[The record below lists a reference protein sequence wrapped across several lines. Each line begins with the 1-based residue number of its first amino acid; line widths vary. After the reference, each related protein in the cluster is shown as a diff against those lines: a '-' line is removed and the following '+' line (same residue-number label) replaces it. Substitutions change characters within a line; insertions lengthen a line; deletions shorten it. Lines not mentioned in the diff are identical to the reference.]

1 MLDGSGKCS
10 KGLIVALALLER
22 HRKIVMREC
31 ERRIEFDRL
40 FVGLDRAVRHAHAA
54 KQIADAGVSFG
65 TIGIDRESRLIAR
78 KRFLLAAEAR
88 KGERHVEQRI
98 RRIRVCECGAAVDVD
113 GFLVSPLRTEIVAEL
128 VQGLGDRF
136 RTFYLRR
143 KRRFD
148 FVYRT

>member
-31 ERRIEFDRL
+31 ERRIEFNRL
-40 FVGLDRAVRHAHAA
+40 FVGLDRAVRHTHAA
-54 KQIADAGVSFG
+54 EQIADAGVGFG
-65 TIGIDRESRLIAR
+65 TIGIDGEARLIAR
-78 KRFLLAAEAR
+78 KRLLLAAEAR
-88 KGERHVEQRI
+88 ERERHVEQRI
-98 RRIRVCECGAAVDVD
+98 RRIRVREHGAAVDVD
-113 GFLVSPLRTEIVAEL
+113 GFLVSPLRSQIVAEL
-128 VQGLGDRF
+128 VQGLGDLF
-136 RTFYLRR
+136 RTFCLRR